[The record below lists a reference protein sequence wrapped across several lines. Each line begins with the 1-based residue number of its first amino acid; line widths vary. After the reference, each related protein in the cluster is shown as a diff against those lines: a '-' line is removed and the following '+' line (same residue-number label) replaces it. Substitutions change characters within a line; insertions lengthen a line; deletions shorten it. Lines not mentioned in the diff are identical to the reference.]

1 MSELGTYLLGMLLR
15 GCLLALLL
23 ITVERHF
30 QVRPGRKQLLVL
42 LCLSFL
48 PLSQPVL
55 RLPSEIQLR
64 TMQTVREERP
74 AAPSSQTG
82 SASSVPAPVSLHHAM
97 GRTALFLIAAGLF
110 LLLKRLHRLR
120 RWTRRVRSLPP
131 ICDARMAALL
141 NRARNLTGNTR
152 RRIDLRDGGSLNA
165 GPLSCCV
172 FRSVILLPAERC
184 GLLPDREL
192 LMLLTHECLH
202 LKRRDPLRTLLLTL
216 TGTLFWFNPLIRLC
230 RSRLEQL
237 REMECDAQTA
247 ELLNLTS
254 AGRGSYARLILD
266 FAADGNVFPPLPACS
281 LSRSAENIRQRIQ
294 GITMNSPASSRRLRC
309 IMLCV
314 LFSAGIA
321 GCCLTPGVMKPE
333 PAGKRRSFPRETTFT
348 TSPYPASGLLLRC
361 KAVRHESDF
370 ILFHFDLKEKGKT
383 IAAPRIAVPDGDKG
397 AVEMVTDFLPRET
410 FRREFPSKNFGIG
423 ALDGFGAVI
432 LCRGKFLDDDHA
444 EVKCSVFLR
453 SGGRFDEKKKEFQE
467 KTLVREYA
475 IPRLKLG
482 ETVTFSLDRP
492 NPYEVAAAE

>member
-23 ITVERHF
+23 ITVERLF

-55 RLPSEIQLR
+55 RLPPEIQLR

-74 AAPSSQTG
+74 AAPASQTG
-82 SASSVPAPVSLHHAM
+82 SASSVPAPISLHHAT

-230 RSRLEQL
+230 RSRLEQF
-237 REMECDAQTA
+237 REMD
-247 ELLNLTS
+247 
-254 AGRGSYARLILD
+254 R
-266 FAADGNVFPPLPACS
+266 
-281 LSRSAENIRQRIQ
+281 
-294 GITMNSPASSRRLRC
+294 
-309 IMLCV
+309 
-314 LFSAGIA
+314 
-321 GCCLTPGVMKPE
+321 PGV
-333 PAGKRRSFPRETTFT
+333 SNLVQN
-348 TSPYPASGLLLRC
+348 LL
-361 KAVRHESDF
+361 
-370 ILFHFDLKEKGKT
+370 
-383 IAAPRIAVPDGDKG
+383 
-397 AVEMVTDFLPRET
+397 
-410 FRREFPSKNFGIG
+410 
-423 ALDGFGAVI
+423 
-432 LCRGKFLDDDHA
+432 
-444 EVKCSVFLR
+444 
-453 SGGRFDEKKKEFQE
+453 
-467 KTLVREYA
+467 
-475 IPRLKLG
+475 
-482 ETVTFSLDRP
+482 
-492 NPYEVAAAE
+492 